1 MIITCKNCGSNEFY
15 IKKDGIHTGLYC
27 KNCNSWIKWA
37 NKDELREFTENTNIG
52 TNWIV
57 TFQTSNLTP
66 VETRIF
72 SFEHE
77 EPTKE
82 EIESIIDKTGIIH
95 FMQKLHK
102 NSYEW

>member
-1 MIITCKNCGSNEFY
+1 MIITCKNCGS
-15 IKKDGIHTGLYC
+15 
-27 KNCNSWIKWA
+27 
-37 NKDELREFTENTNIG
+37 DELREFTENTNIG

-66 VETRIF
+66 IETRIF

>member
-1 MIITCKNCGSNEFY
+1 MIITCKNCGSDEFY
-15 IKKDGIHTGLYC
+15 LKKDGIHNGLYC
-27 KNCNSWIKWA
+27 QKCNSWIKWA

-72 SFEHE
+72 NFKHE

-82 EIESIIDKTGIIH
+82 EIESIIGKSGIIH